1 MIGKITIGGLF
12 MDFSNRL
19 KHLRQKYKLTQGEL
33 AAVIGLKSTAISNY
47 ESKRNEPSFDKLISL
62 SDYFN
67 VSCDYMLGVTDNMVR
82 FGSEALDTDTLEFF
96 LLYKQLNKHNMN
108 EIMNYTKYLLY
119 KQEKSA
125 ENSKDN

>member
-1 MIGKITIGGLF
+1 

-67 VSCDYMLGVTDNMVR
+67 VSLDYMLGISDNTLR
-82 FGSEALDTDTLEFF
+82 IGSEDWDNETADFYI
-96 LLYKQLNKHNMN
+96 LYKRLNKINTN
-108 EIMNYTKYLLY
+108 EIKNYARYLLY
-119 KQEKSA
+119 KQDKLT
-125 ENSKDN
+125 DNFRD

>member
-1 MIGKITIGGLF
+1 

-47 ESKRNEPSFDKLISL
+47 ESKRNEPSFDKLLSL

-82 FGSEALDTDTLEFF
+82 FGTENPDNDTTDFF
-96 LLYKQLNKHNMN
+96 LLYKQLNRYNMN
-108 EIMNYTKYLLY
+108 EITNYAKYLIY

-125 ENSKDN
+125 ENSKE

>member
-1 MIGKITIGGLF
+1 

-67 VSCDYMLGVTDNMVR
+67 VSCDYMLGVTDNTLR
-82 FGSEALDTDTLEFF
+82 IGSEDLDNDTADFF
-96 LLYKQLNKHNMN
+96 LLYKRLNKVNTN
-108 EIMNYTKYLLY
+108 EIKNYARYLLY
-119 KQEKSA
+119 KQEKLA
-125 ENSKDN
+125 ESLKDLRT